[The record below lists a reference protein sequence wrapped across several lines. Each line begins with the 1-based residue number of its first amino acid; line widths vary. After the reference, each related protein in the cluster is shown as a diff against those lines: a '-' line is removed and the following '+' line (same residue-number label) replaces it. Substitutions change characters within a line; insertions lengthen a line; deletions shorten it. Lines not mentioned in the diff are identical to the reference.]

1 MNSGR
6 LLKML
11 LVLDVAQE
19 LKRDGQLA
27 ESHFLMAELA
37 LAEIVR
43 KLEKACCADIEEILF
58 GEQEVS

>member
-1 MNSGR
+1 
-6 LLKML
+6 ML